1 MPIRSS
7 YELTRLFLSLSDVT
21 RQNILNQLLER
32 ASVIDICTKFDLLVH
47 EATRHL
53 RRLEDVGLV
62 RQLSN
67 GEYIVTEYGKV
78 LVSLV
83 EAISNV
89 HDLLEYWERHSA
101 TELPTH
107 LSCLPAQL
115 NDSFIHDGELLHT
128 HTEQTIRESR
138 RFLWILNYPV
148 DRATLN
154 TSELKILTA
163 DKRSS
168 ANPDTRFVGAVHS
181 AVVINEHRALM
192 FLPGV
197 TAQNTCYDDYSSG
210 FLIEGSNPTYRL
222 VAEFF
227 CFLWDQTAKS

>member
-32 ASVIDICTKFDLLVH
+32 TSVIDICTKFDLLVH

-83 EAISNV
+83 EEISTV

-101 TELPTH
+101 AELPTH

-115 NDSFIHDGELLHT
+115 NDSFIHDSELLHALA
-128 HTEQTIRESR
+128 EETIRESR

-148 DRATLN
+148 DRATFN
-154 TSELKILTA
+154 ASELKILTA
-163 DKRSS
+163 GKRSS
-168 ANPDTRFVGAVHS
+168 ANPDTRFIGGVHS
-181 AVVINEHRALM
+181 AVVINERRALM
-192 FLPGV
+192 FFPGV
-197 TAQNTCYDDYSSG
+197 TAQNVHYDDCSTG
-210 FLIEGSNPTYRL
+210 FLIEESNPTYRL

-227 CFLWDQTAKS
+227 CFLWDKKAKP

>member
-21 RQNILNQLLER
+21 RQNILNQLFER
-32 ASVIDICTKFDLLVH
+32 TSVIDICTKFDLLVH
-47 EATRHL
+47 ETIRQL

-83 EAISNV
+83 EGVSNV

-101 TELPTH
+101 TDLPIH
-107 LSCLPAQL
+107 LSCLPTQL
-115 NDSFIHDGELLHT
+115 NDSFLHDSELLHKLT
-128 HTEQTIRESR
+128 DETIRESK
-138 RFLWILNYPV
+138 RFLWVLNYPV
-148 DRATLN
+148 DRATLK

-163 DKRSS
+163 DTSPS
-168 ANPDTRFVGAVHS
+168 ANPEARFVHAVHS
-181 AVVINEHRALM
+181 TVVINEHRALI

-197 TAQNTCYDDYSSG
+197 TAENVYYNDYTSG
-210 FLIEGSNPTYRL
+210 FLIEESNPTYRL

-227 CFLWDQTAKS
+227 RFLWDNKAKD